1 MQNGAQMTTGV
12 VNIHGREYKTVALRV
27 QEFRQA
33 CPITDGWAIT
43 TDLVSIDDDRV
54 VMRASILHS
63 GVVVG
68 TGFAE
73 EKRSSSQINRTSALE
88 NCETSAIGRALS
100 ACGFGGSEYA
110 SANEVVQA
118 IAQQREPEPDRTAE
132 FEDAMAE
139 CLDAI
144 TAIKEGI
151 ECGDLELAART
162 WFSLTD
168 QHKRA
173 LWVAPSKGGPFTTA
187 ERGVIKSREF
197 RIAHYGE
204 NAA

>member
-1 MQNGAQMTTGV
+1 MSNGEKLSNGTIQ
-12 VNIHGREYKTVALRV
+12 IHGRTYKTVALRV
-27 QEFRQA
+27 QEFREA
-33 CPITDGWAIT
+33 CPIRDGWAIST
-43 TDLVSIDDDRV
+43 ELVSIDEERV
-54 VMRASILHS
+54 VMRASIMHA

-68 TGFAE
+68 TGYAE

-88 NCETSAIGRALS
+88 NCETSAIGRALA

-110 SANEVVQA
+110 SANEVAQA
-118 IAQQREPEPDRTAE
+118 IAQQNEPPVVNEALE
-132 FEDAMAE
+132 EAMAE
-139 CLDAI
+139 CFDAI

-168 QHKRA
+168 EHKRA

-187 ERGVIKSREF
+187 ERGIIKSREF
-197 RIAHYGE
+197 RVAHYGE
-204 NAA
+204 DAA